1 MKRMKK
7 IIGCLVGVLLAAEA
21 WAGGTLTLGSHVFTQ
36 GDSLH
41 IELLLNLSDAKA
53 GECGGLSVHSRAA
66 WHRASARAARCGSE
80 RTSPCPCRPQ
90 EAGAS
95 TVSRLFASLPYAL
108 CPKPERQYYL

>member
-7 IIGCLVGVLLAAEA
+7 IIGCLVGGLLTAEA

-53 GECGGLSVHSRAA
+53 GNA
-66 WHRASARAARCGSE
+66 
-80 RTSPCPCRPQ
+80 
-90 EAGAS
+90 EAYLFTLPAICLL
-95 TVSRLFASLPYAL
+95 TVRFIPETGKTVLFIRYPLPIAHGWNTL
-108 CPKPERQYYL
+108 HWC